1 MNSFDTVVL
10 VRAMKKEYPDEDLF
24 VERSVGGKLVIHP
37 EDEVM
42 DVAGF
47 LLVVK
52 KRRDVAVNPDHVIT
66 IFNKGDL

>member
-24 VERSVGGKLVIHP
+24 VESSVGGKLVIHP